1 MHGRMVILFGCLV
14 TGSLAQPQAD
24 PRVPTLDELLGLETG
39 AGPDDRRDALDRAL
53 TAEEAGDQFRQA
65 VALMGDAAGRID
77 GRDLGLQTQRIQ
89 EDVLRRLDQVIEA
102 AQRQSGGGSSS
113 SSSPSG
119 HGQQQQPSQSTQ
131 RQAGAADAGE
141 AEAMGPEL
149 SGAQLAPGVEPDGV
163 TWGHLPARDREA
175 VSQGVSDRYSALYR
189 RLTEMYYRRLAEQEG
204 ER

>member
-1 MHGRMVILFGCLV
+1 MHGRIAILLGCLLV
-14 TGSLAQPQAD
+14 GGAAARSDD
-24 PRVPTLDELLGLETG
+24 PRVPTLDELLGLESDAG
-39 AGPDDRRDALDRAL
+39 ADDRRDALDRAL
-53 TAEEAGDQFRQA
+53 SAEEAGDQFRQA

-102 AQRQSGGGSSS
+102 SQRQGGGGSSS
-113 SSSPSG
+113 SSSSSG
-119 HGQQQQPSQSTQ
+119 QGQQQPSQSTQ
-131 RQAGAADAGE
+131 RQAGAASE
-141 AEAMGPEL
+141 AESEAMGPEL
-149 SGAQLAPGVEPDGV
+149 TGTQLAPGVEPDGV